1 MTQSIAKQIDQ
12 EYFQQILDADE
23 VDNYY
28 QFTIDERQFAKR
40 LQSLL
45 NEENKSLEFIY

>member
-1 MTQSIAKQIDQ
+1 MSNNAAKQIDS